1 MDADDFQDLY
11 KLLRGSRCAVA
22 VLDARALFVERK
34 MADSLLKMT
43 EARASFAESRH
54 RVLRQDPEKTVDSK
68 AKDRDRQIKKIK
80 RKQEKAQE
88 TLDAFD
94 EILPVLT
101 KLSERQ
107 TERHARQ
114 TGAQPSGTSPRA
126 STVVDEASQGSSDA
140 GSSDAGSSDAGS
152 SDAGSSDAGQDSYS
166 DFDSIDEGPLAEN
179 SQDVYSA
186 GASGPQR
193 PACAADFTPE
203 FMKKFGGCRGEE
215 KLDLIGK
222 HFGFRP
228 VDNELD
234 VIGDGVYL
242 IQTKKRTMLVSLP
255 LESCEADELRL
266 LNLVDKKRIKPVTRV
281 AFLDLGERRKMVLL
295 TCPQSDGRGPLAF
308 VEDPGIG
315 KTNEEASSGSGEM
328 MVDHGTAMNDPGT
341 VVDD

>member
-126 STVVDEASQGSSDA
+126 STVVDEASQ
-140 GSSDAGSSDAGS
+140 GS